1 MKRLIIACSLV
12 LTSSLFANEAIP
24 SKLPSVEVELS
35 ENKEVDRLF
44 TNFGTVRVGSF
55 SYVNYYIT
63 NTGNQPLYFRNARI
77 AGPGFYARHNCGG
90 VLPQRGRCTFTIEYS
105 PYFEGWSSGQFMMS
119 FDPGYTVI
127 VDLQGQAV
135 RY

>member
-12 LTSSLFANEAIP
+12 LSSALFANDLITTN
-24 SKLPSVEVELS
+24 LPNVEIELS
-35 ENKEVDRLF
+35 DNKEVDRLF
-44 TNFGTVRVGSF
+44 TDFGRIPAGSY
-55 SYVNYYIT
+55 SYVNYYLT

-77 AGPGFYARHNCGG
+77 SGPGFFARHNCGG
-90 VLPQRGRCTFTIEYS
+90 VLPQRGRCTFTIEFAPFY
-105 PYFEGWSSGQFMMS
+105 EGWYTAQFMMS

-127 VDLQGQAV
+127 VDLRGQAF